1 VATFIVS
8 TLYKVTQVATG
19 VAGSP
24 YYITGYFDAAFGT
37 AQQAAD
43 AWRAFLAP
51 ASTGYRTGLAFSAM
65 TEVGLVDPVTGNLT
79 GLTPVTLAGMS
90 MIGGTDPLPAATSL
104 LIRWRTG
111 QYAGG
116 KEVRGRT
123 NIPGMLESLS
133 TSGLPDAAL
142 TSAWQTRANALLAS
156 ANARH
161 VVWSKKNAGA
171 CVTSSASP
179 WAQWAILRSRRD

>member
-1 VATFIVS
+1 MATFLVGN
-8 TLYKVTQVATG
+8 LYKVVQVATG

-24 YYITGYFDAAFGT
+24 YYITGYFDATFGT

-51 ASTGYRTGLAFSAM
+51 ASTGYRTGLTFSAM
-65 TEVGLVDPVTGNLT
+65 TEVGIVDASTGDLT
-79 GLTPVTLAGMS
+79 GLTPVTLAAMS

-111 QYAGG
+111 QYTNG
-116 KEVRGRT
+116 KEIRGRT
-123 NIPGMLESLS
+123 NIPGMLETFS
-133 TSGLPDAAL
+133 TNGLPDSAL
-142 TSAWQTRANALLAS
+142 TGAWQTRATALLAS

-161 VVWSKKNAGA
+161 VVYSKKNFGA
-171 CVTSSASP
+171 CVTTAGSP
-179 WAQWAILRSRRD
+179 WSQWAILRSRRD